1 MPQLI
6 KGHMRFTDEDHELS
20 KFNEKVQIQFG
31 TIKQDILYVLLKEE
45 LIYQQLL
52 KEHEITEKFDITN
65 NIKMSLADSLSI
77 LSAIAKN
84 EGYPLNDLI
93 TVFNQ

>member
-20 KFNEKVQIQFG
+20 KFNEKVQKQFV
-31 TIKQDILYVLLKEE
+31 TIKQDTLYALLKED

-65 NIKMSLADSLSI
+65 NIKMSLAYSLSI

-84 EGYPLNDLI
+84 EGYTLNDLI

>member
-6 KGHMRFTDEDHELS
+6 KGHMRFTDEDHEIT
-20 KFNEKVQIQFG
+20 KFNEKIQIKFG
-31 TIKQDILYVLLKEE
+31 TIKQDTLYSLLKEE

-52 KEHEITEKFDITN
+52 KEHEITEKFYITN

-84 EGYPLNDLI
+84 EGYTLNDLI

>member
-1 MPQLI
+1 M
-6 KGHMRFTDEDHELS
+6 KT
-20 KFNEKVQIQFG
+20 
-31 TIKQDILYVLLKEE
+31 TIKYVLAVALVLGVFQYSITYLMKT
-45 LIYQQLL
+45 I
-52 KEHEITEKFDITN
+52 KTHEVGKINRILFSDEKFDITN

-84 EGYPLNDLI
+84 EGYTLNDLI

>member
-6 KGHMRFTDEDHELS
+6 KGHMRFTDEDHEIT
-20 KFNEKVQIQFG
+20 KFNEKIQIKFG
-31 TIKQDILYVLLKEE
+31 TIKQDTLYALLKEE

-84 EGYPLNDLI
+84 KGYTLNDLI

>member
-84 EGYPLNDLI
+84 EGYTLNDLI

>member
-1 MPQLI
+1 
-6 KGHMRFTDEDHELS
+6 MRFTDEDHELS
-20 KFNEKVQIQFG
+20 KFNEKVQKQFV
-31 TIKQDILYVLLKEE
+31 TIKQDTLYALLKED

-65 NIKMSLADSLSI
+65 NIKMSLAYSLSI

-84 EGYPLNDLI
+84 EGYTLNDLI

>member
-1 MPQLI
+1 M
-6 KGHMRFTDEDHELS
+6 
-20 KFNEKVQIQFG
+20 
-31 TIKQDILYVLLKEE
+31 

-52 KEHEITEKFDITN
+52 KEHEITENFDITN

-84 EGYPLNDLI
+84 EGYTLNDLI

>member
-6 KGHMRFTDEDHELS
+6 KGHMRFTDEDHEIT
-20 KFNEKVQIQFG
+20 KFNEKIQIKFG
-31 TIKQDILYVLLKEE
+31 TIKQDTLYSLLKEE

-84 EGYPLNDLI
+84 EGYTLNDLI

>member
-6 KGHMRFTDEDHELS
+6 KGHMRFTDEDHEIT
-20 KFNEKVQIQFG
+20 KFNEKIQIKFG
-31 TIKQDILYVLLKEE
+31 TIKQDTLYSLLKEE

-65 NIKMSLADSLSI
+65 NIKMSLAD
-77 LSAIAKN
+77 
-84 EGYPLNDLI
+84 
-93 TVFNQ
+93 

>member
-1 MPQLI
+1 
-6 KGHMRFTDEDHELS
+6 MRFTDEDHEIT
-20 KFNEKVQIQFG
+20 KFNEKIQIKFG
-31 TIKQDILYVLLKEE
+31 TIKQDTLYSLLKEE

-84 EGYPLNDLI
+84 EGYTLNDLI

>member
-6 KGHMRFTDEDHELS
+6 KGQIRFTDEDYAMTE
-20 KFNEKVQIQFG
+20 FNDKVQTQFAS
-31 TIKQDILYVLLKEE
+31 TKTETLYTMLKEE
-45 LIYQQLL
+45 LGFQSLL

-65 NIKMSLADSLSI
+65 NIKMSLATSLSI

-84 EGYPLNDLI
+84 EGYALNDLI
-93 TVFNQ
+93 HSFIQ